1 MEFRRV
7 LFRSI
12 GNEAEEVAAEKQE
25 DEQLQVEAADE
36 IAEKNR
42 KPVKNGDEE
51 GNAGA
56 DDAIA
61 GQIED
66 DHGVAHG
73 AALAQGE
80 NNDAKNIADADDDA
94 KVTDDESGARDPFN
108 GEEQNR

>member
-66 DHGVAHG
+66 DPGVDPG
-73 AALAQGE
+73 AALEQGE
-80 NNDAKNIADADDDA
+80 KNDAKDIAAAEDDA
-94 KVTDDESGARDPFN
+94 NVPDDAVAAKDPLN
-108 GEEQNR
+108 EQ